1 MIEVTRNVFEEI
13 HDPFV
18 QIWTNMSVSAETLIV
33 VVETSSVSLVIWK
46 AFVEKVSSV
55 EETSSVFVE
64 TSTVS
69 LVI

>member
-1 MIEVTRNVFEEI
+1 LIEVTRNVFEEI
-13 HDPFV
+13 HDSFV
-18 QIWTNMSVSAETLIV
+18 QIWTNMGVSAETLIV

-46 AFVEKVSSV
+46 VFVEKASSV

>member
-1 MIEVTRNVFEEI
+1 
-13 HDPFV
+13 
-18 QIWTNMSVSAETLIV
+18 MSVSAETLIV

>member
-1 MIEVTRNVFEEI
+1 LIEVTLNVFKEI
-13 HDPFV
+13 

>member
-1 MIEVTRNVFEEI
+1 LIEVTLNVFEEI
-13 HDPFV
+13 

-33 VVETSSVSLVIWK
+33 VVETSSDSLVIWK